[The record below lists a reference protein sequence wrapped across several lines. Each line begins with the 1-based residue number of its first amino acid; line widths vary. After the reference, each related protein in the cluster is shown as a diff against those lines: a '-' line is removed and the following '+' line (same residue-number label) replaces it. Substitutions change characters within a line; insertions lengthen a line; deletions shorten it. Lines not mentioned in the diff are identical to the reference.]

1 MLSRKSQT
9 KDEQRQLFL
18 LISGAGGFL
27 LLLFLTILAA
37 KTAAGN
43 PALVRQVEQGLARTI
58 PPAMQAPVVD
68 QAAAMGIPL
77 EAGSQ
82 AYWYLARAGGVIAY
96 LLLWLATCWG
106 IMMSSKVLKGYMN
119 FARAYSLHEFLPMLG
134 VVFAAIHALVLL
146 GDTYIGFSV
155 QQLLIP
161 FSSSYKPLW
170 TGLGSLAFY
179 MFLALIF
186 SSYLRK
192 RIGQRSWRAFH
203 YTSYLAFLLVLVH
216 GLMAGSDSGSLG
228 MRALY
233 SATGGISLFLVF
245 YRMLAH
251 APKQARE
258 RAGRPSNSGQ

>member
-1 MLSRKSQT
+1 MLSRKTET
-9 KDEQRQLFL
+9 KDEQKQLLL

-27 LLLFLTILAA
+27 LLLAIVLAA
-37 KTAAGN
+37 RGN
-43 PALVRQVEQGLARTI
+43 PALVSQVEQGLARTI
-58 PPAMQAPVVD
+58 PPALHAPVVD

-82 AYWYLARAGGVIAY
+82 AYWFLARAGGIIAY

-106 IMMSSKVLKGYMN
+106 IMMSSKVMKGYMN
-119 FARAYSLHEFLPMLG
+119 FTRAFSLHEFLPMLG

-146 GDTYIGFSV
+146 GDTYIGFDL

-161 FSSSYKPLW
+161 FSSSYKPIW

-179 MFLALIF
+179 MFLALIA
-186 SSYLRK
+186 SSYLR
-192 RIGQRSWRAFH
+192 RSIGQRSWRAFH
-203 YTSYLAFLLVLVH
+203 YTSYLAFLFVLMH

-228 MRALY
+228 VRALY
-233 SATGGISLFLVF
+233 VVTGGISLFLVF

-258 RAGRPSNSGQ
+258 RAGRRAGAG